1 MYAPRFLCSLLLAA
15 IAGASLATP
24 PGPTMTLELLQ
35 KRTPFESWRG
45 YAPEPAIAASQQ
57 IYRATLASLVKIGAG
72 KSKDAYMPT
81 LNRYIEEFNRID
93 EEFRFIETVEREDI
107 CERLAEIL
115 AILALPGINDC
126 DDVEAVRDW

>member
-1 MYAPRFLCSLLLAA
+1 MYAPRILCSLLLAA
-15 IAGASLATP
+15 LAGASLATP
-24 PGPTMTLELLQ
+24 PGPKMSLELLQ

-57 IYRATLASLVKIGAG
+57 IYRTTLASLVKIGTG
-72 KSKDAYMPT
+72 KSADAYMPT
-81 LNRYIEEFNRID
+81 LNREA
-93 EEFRFIETVEREDI
+93 I

-115 AILALPGINDC
+115 VVLALPDINDC